1 MHPTLFR
8 VGPVAVHSYGT
19 LLMLGFVAGVLLSRR
34 EARRLRLSPEVPL
47 DLGIWVLIAGVVCAR
62 ALFVALNWADFAPHP
77 LEVLYVWR
85 EGGLSFHGGLLGGVL
100 AGLLF
105 AQRRGISFWTLADMV
120 APGLALG
127 YGIARFGCLLNGCCY
142 GAPTDLPWGLR
153 FPLWPDSQ
161 ITTEPSHPT
170 QVYSALGSFLIFAAL
185 MAMRGRLRGQGQ
197 VFLLYLMLY
206 APVRSAIEVVRKGYT
221 ARVLLDGLTEAQVAS
236 IAIFLAAAVGFV
248 LRGHARPRGERRPR
262 GNSGEAGNT

>member
-8 VGPVAVHSYGT
+8 IGPVAVHSYGT
-19 LLMLGFVAGVLLSRR
+19 LLMLGFLAGVLLSRR

-62 ALFVALNWADFAPHP
+62 ALFVALNWADFAARP

-100 AGLLF
+100 AGMLF
-105 AQRRGISFWTLADMV
+105 AHRRGISFWTLADTV
-120 APGLALG
+120 TPGLALG

-142 GAPTDLPWGLR
+142 GGPTGLPWGLR

-170 QVYSALGSFLIFAAL
+170 QIYAALGSFLILAGL
-185 MAMRGRLRGQGQ
+185 MAVRGRLKGQGQ
-197 VFLLYLMLY
+197 LFLLYLMLY
-206 APVRSAIEVVRKGYT
+206 APLRSAIEVLRKGYT
-221 ARVLLDGLTEAQVAS
+221 ARVLLDGLTEAQAAS
-236 IAIFLAAAVGFV
+236 IVIFVAALVGFL
-248 LRGHARPRGERRPR
+248 LRGRSRKRSDKAEAR
-262 GNSGEAGNT
+262 NA